1 MALVEELQEASGR
14 VVSQAGPA
22 VVRIGRG
29 WGRGAGIVVADGVVV
44 TNAHNLRGQ
53 ETTVTFS
60 DGRVSTGAVT
70 GVDVEGDLAVL
81 TVGTS
86 GITPVSWDP
95 AAVDVKVGTPVWAL
109 SSIPGGGVR
118 VTVGTVSAVGQQFRG
133 PRGRHIAGSVE
144 HTAPLVRGSSGGP
157 IVDSQGRLIGL
168 NTHRLDGGFYLAVP
182 AGAELKG
189 RIDALARGESPRRL
203 RLGIAVA
210 PPFAARKLRAA
221 VGLPERDGI
230 LIRGV
235 EEESPAAR
243 AGLRTGDLIVAAGST
258 TVTSVDDLHQ
268 ALDAVG
274 EGDTLALR
282 IVRGSEEL
290 DVSVGFGPTSTGAEG
305 SA

>member
-1 MALVEELQEASGR
+1 MAFVEELQEASAK
-14 VVSQAGPA
+14 VVAQAGPA

-53 ETTVTFS
+53 ETTVTFA

-70 GVDVEGDLAVL
+70 GVDIEGDLAVL
-81 TVGTS
+81 TVETS
-86 GITPVSWDP
+86 GITPVAWDP

-118 VTVGTVSAVGQQFRG
+118 VTIGTVSAVGQHFRG

-157 IVDSQGRLIGL
+157 IVDSEGQLIGL

-189 RIDALARGESPRRL
+189 RVDALARGESPRRL

-235 EEESPAAR
+235 EEDSPAAR
-243 AGLRTGDLIVAAGST
+243 AGLRAGDLIVSAGAT
-258 TVTSVDDLHQ
+258 TVTSVDDLYQ
-268 ALDAVG
+268 ALDSVG

-290 DVSVGFGPTSTGAEG
+290 DVSVGFGPATTGAEG

>member
-1 MALVEELQEASGR
+1 MAFVEELQEASAK
-14 VVSQAGPA
+14 VVAQAGPA

-53 ETTVTFS
+53 ETTVTFA

-70 GVDVEGDLAVL
+70 GVDIEGDLAVL
-81 TVGTS
+81 TVETS
-86 GITPVSWDP
+86 GITPVAWDP
-95 AAVDVKVGTPVWAL
+95 TAVDVKVGTPVWAL

-118 VTVGTVSAVGQQFRG
+118 VTIGTVSAVGQHFRG

-157 IVDSQGRLIGL
+157 IVDSEGQLIGL

-189 RIDALARGESPRRL
+189 RVDALARGESPRRL

-235 EEESPAAR
+235 EEDSPAAR
-243 AGLRTGDLIVAAGST
+243 AGLRAGDLIVSAGAT
-258 TVTSVDDLHQ
+258 TVTSVDDLYQ
-268 ALDAVG
+268 ALDSVG

-290 DVSVGFGPTSTGAEG
+290 DVSVGFGPATTGAEG

>member
-1 MALVEELQEASGR
+1 
-14 VVSQAGPA
+14 
-22 VVRIGRG
+22 
-29 WGRGAGIVVADGVVV
+29 V

-81 TVGTS
+81 TVETS

-189 RIDALARGESPRRL
+189 RGDALARGESPRRL